1 MNMQRFA
8 FLILGAWTA
17 STAVGQANI
26 AEARTNPVGTTVTV
40 TGVVTSGPEFGTV
53 RYIQDGTAGIALYP
67 GGNWDGWSTPAIG
80 DEVTMTAALS
90 EYNGLLEVGPDG
102 ITQVTINSTGNP
114 MPAPQVVTPGQ
125 LNESLEGEWVLIE
138 NALFT
143 NGGQVV
149 SGNATYAFTANG
161 QEGIIYVRSSNPLV
175 GTVLSAGA
183 VNLYGIVSQ
192 FSFTGSGGYQLLPR
206 GPQDVVAT
214 SPINIAS
221 QVRQENLSTTGFDL
235 EWSTDVAGSSEVQ
248 YGITPALGLVA
259 SNPTPTT
266 NHSVSLTGLTPGTIY
281 YARCL
286 SVLED
291 DTTFSAIRPY
301 ATVSESAGW
310 IRAYF
315 TTAVEPD
322 VATIETAVALGAAT
336 NDTIATYILSAAHTL
351 DIAAYNIN
359 NSVIVDAIN
368 QAAANGVQVRYIA
381 EGSNANVGIDDFNA
395 SIPVHFRTDGL
406 GSGMH
411 NKFIVGDAEYTDR
424 AFVLTGST
432 NFTTENLTT
441 DPNNLVILQDESL
454 AKAYTLEFE
463 EMWGGSG
470 MQPNPANSKF
480 GAFKTMN
487 TPRKFE
493 IGGTPVEL
501 YFSPTDGTTQ
511 AIRESILST
520 DYDFSFALLSFTR
533 DDLAQ
538 AIIEVG
544 SSIFINPVG
553 LMEDANVTGSEFD
566 ILLDAGIQV
575 YSHVGVPGQ
584 LHHKYAIVDQSQ
596 PLSDPQVITGS
607 HNWSNTAETTNDENT
622 LIIHDARVANL
633 FYQEF
638 VGLLASVGVVIG
650 VEDAATTA
658 QVLQVFPN
666 PAQDRWTLAFSAEN
680 WDAGREVICLD
691 ARGTCVFR
699 FRPSSPVEHIDVSG
713 WARGMYWMT
722 AGDGMAPVRL
732 VLQ

>member
-1 MNMQRFA
+1 MNRILLFVLCLASASFA
-8 FLILGAWTA
+8 VSQTD
-17 STAVGQANI
+17 I
-26 AEARTNPVGTTVTV
+26 AAARNNPVGTTVTV
-40 TGVVTSGPEFGTV
+40 TGVVTNGSEFGSI
-53 RYIQDGTAGIALYP
+53 RYIQDETAGIALYP
-67 GGNWDGWSTPAIG
+67 GGDWGTWPTPMPG
-80 DEVTMTAALS
+80 DEVTMTAQLS

-102 ITQVTINSTGNP
+102 VTQVTVNSTGNALP
-114 MPAPQVVTPGQ
+114 EAQWVTPSQ
-125 LNESLEGEWVLIE
+125 LNESLEGELVLIE
-138 NALFT
+138 NAMFT
-143 NGGQVV
+143 NGGQVI
-149 SGNATYAFTANG
+149 SGNATYSFTANG
-161 QEGIIYVRSSNPLV
+161 QDGIIYVRNSNPLV
-175 GTVLSAGA
+175 GTILSAGA

-192 FSFTGSGGYQLLPR
+192 FSFTGVGGYQLLPR
-206 GPQDVVAT
+206 GPEDVVAT

-221 QVRQENLSTTGFDL
+221 QVRQENLQTTSFDL
-235 EWSTDVAGSSEVQ
+235 VWTTDVAGTSEVA
-248 YGITPALGLVA
+248 YGLTPDLGTHVALATATTSHLV
-259 SNPTPTT
+259 T
-266 NHSVSLTGLTPGTIY
+266 LEDLTPGTIY
-281 YARCL
+281 YAQCF
-286 SVLED
+286 SVLGE

-315 TTAVEPD
+315 TTNVAPE

-336 NDTIATYILSAAHTL
+336 NDTIASYILSAQHTL

-368 QAAANGVQVRYIA
+368 QAYANGIQIRYIA
-381 EGSNANVGIDDFNA
+381 EGSNANIGIDNFNA
-395 SIPVHFRTDGL
+395 GIPVHFRTDGL

-411 NKFIVGDAEYTDR
+411 NKFIIGDAEYTDR

-470 MQPNPANSKF
+470 VQPNAATSRF
-480 GAFKTMN
+480 GASKSLN
-487 TPRKFE
+487 TPTKFLV
-493 IGGTPVEL
+493 GGTPVEL

-511 AIRESILST
+511 AIRQSILTT

-544 SSIFINPVG
+544 SSIFVNPVG
-553 LMEDANVTGSEFD
+553 LIEDANVTGSEFQ
-566 ILLDAGIQV
+566 ILLDEGIEV
-575 YSHVGVPGQ
+575 YSHVGVSGQ

-622 LIIHDARVANL
+622 LIIHDARIANL

-638 VGLLASVGVVIG
+638 VGLLESVGVFIG
-650 VEDAATTA
+650 VEDVVSGERA
-658 QVLQVFPN
+658 LNVFPN
-666 PAQDRWTLAFSAEN
+666 PAQDRLTLA
-680 WDAGREVICLD
+680 WDAHWEGEEREVRCWD
-691 ARGTCVFR
+691 ARGVCVHQFL
-699 FRPSSPVEHIDVSG
+699 SSQSVEVLDVSG
-713 WARGMYWMT
+713 WARGMYWIT
-722 AGDGMAPVRL
+722 AGKGLEPIRL